1 MSDHRVRRHRHHPLE
16 LPEHFGKCFDCEE
29 YGHWAN
35 DCPNRYDSRRPIR
48 HRTPPKRYSPYSS
61 RRSDEYDRSRSF
73 RFHQRFD
80 PDRHDRSHDRSER
93 RERRDGRNYDR
104 YKGYKRSHDLDDS
117 SDLDESY
124 KEYRKDREERKN
136 KVKSAKKSKLDKSV
150 ESTCLERYVHFKK
163 DTIKASGDALKE
175 KKTKKKS
182 TRKISLLDKNENS
195 VVTKDFVLHMLLE
208 KVFGDAQENSEY

>member
-1 MSDHRVRRHRHHPLE
+1 M
-16 LPEHFGKCFDCEE
+16 
-29 YGHWAN
+29 
-35 DCPNRYDSRRPIR
+35 
-48 HRTPPKRYSPYSS
+48 
-61 RRSDEYDRSRSF
+61 
-73 RFHQRFD
+73 
-80 PDRHDRSHDRSER
+80 
-93 RERRDGRNYDR
+93 
-104 YKGYKRSHDLDDS
+104 
-117 SDLDESY
+117 DESY

-163 DTIKASGDALKE
+163 DPIKASGDDAPKE

-195 VVTKDFVLHMLLE
+195 VVTKDFVLHILLE